1 MNHVYR
7 GRALCAAFFCL
18 ISAVCRAQGISSGD
32 PTEWSVFIP
41 AASQPER
48 TGPLLDQVFQDVRRD
63 GPWSRQSEGALSA
76 SERALFE
83 LLAAKQ
89 WREALASLKQ
99 NQPDLNRR
107 DEFGRNA
114 LTMAV
119 QGAQLD
125 LVREMI
131 KRGADPDQVGATG
144 MTPLGAAALAGQ
156 ETMVRDLLRAGADIG
171 KPNAMGQTPLHLACV
186 SGQVRTVV
194 MLLDR
199 GADWLLTNKQGR
211 HAVAEAAHAGQLPIL
226 QLFKARGV
234 DLSTPDFYRL
244 NAVHAATMGEQRE
257 TLAWLRAQGV
267 PVNSV
272 LTQLLIEQL
281 NSEQGLV
288 TTP

>member
-7 GRALCAAFFCL
+7 GRALCAAFFCV
-18 ISAVCRAQGISSGD
+18 ISAACCAQGISSGD
-32 PTEWSVFIP
+32 QTEWSSFIP
-41 AASQPER
+41 AAGQPER

-63 GPWSRQSEGALSA
+63 GPWSRQSELALSA

-89 WREALASLKQ
+89 WRDALSALKQ
-99 NQPDLNRR
+99 TQPDLNRR
-107 DEFGRNA
+107 DESGRTA

-119 QGAQLD
+119 QGGQLD

-131 KRGADPDQVGATG
+131 KRGADLDQPGATG
-144 MTPLGAAALAGQ
+144 MTPLGAAAMSGQ
-156 ETMVRDLLRAGADIG
+156 ETMVRDLLRSGADID
-171 KPNAMGQTPLHLACV
+171 KPNAMGQTALHLACV
-186 SGQVRTVV
+186 SGQTRTVA
-194 MLLDR
+194 MLLDK
-199 GADWLLTNKQGR
+199 GADWRLTNRQGR
-211 HAVAEAAHAGQLPIL
+211 HALAEAAHAGQLPIL
-226 QLFKARGV
+226 QLFKARGM
-234 DLSTPDFYRL
+234 DLATPDLYRL

-281 NSEQGLV
+281 GSEQGLV